1 MNGRSAVVATVVVFK
16 WLDEL
21 LEVELLVYLDQKMLG
36 VDEVTHP
43 LGGELEEPRV
53 SAVAVQLIEHFIALI
68 ARCSCRFKPT
78 ACPSSTQVFQQS
90 DCPALVKRC
99 RSFRPGRLGN
109 PTAAAKYA
117 LRSLAC
123 RCRQLSKEIQD
134 LKAELERLTQATAPA
149 LVKAFGIGP
158 DTAAALLIAAGS
170 NPDRLNSEA
179 AFASLC
185 GVSPVPASSGK
196 TNRHRLN
203 RGGDRQANAAL
214 YRIVVV
220 RLRYELRTQ
229 AYMCRRTAEGMSKIE
244 VIRCL
249 KRYVAREVY
258 SIIRKPAQIL
268 DTAA

>member
-1 MNGRSAVVATVVVFK
+1 M
-16 WLDEL
+16 
-21 LEVELLVYLDQKMLG
+21 
-36 VDEVTHP
+36 
-43 LGGELEEPRV
+43 
-53 SAVAVQLIEHFIALI
+53 
-68 ARCSCRFKPT
+68 
-78 ACPSSTQVFQQS
+78 
-90 DCPALVKRC
+90 
-99 RSFRPGRLGN
+99 
-109 PTAAAKYA
+109 
-117 LRSLAC
+117 
-123 RCRQLSKEIQD
+123 
-134 LKAELERLTQATAPA
+134 KAELERLTQATALT

-170 NPDRLNSEA
+170 NPDRLHSEA

-185 GVSPVPASSGK
+185 GVSPVLASSGK

-220 RLRYELRTQ
+220 RLCHDLRTQ
-229 AYMCRRTAEGMSKIE
+229 AYLRRRTAEGMSKIE

-258 SIIRKPAQIL
+258 SIIRKPTQIL